1 MKKALT
7 ATAILCILIGLGL
20 GSAALGNGGVKG
32 DQPGMMVSPQT
43 IVLAKVS
50 AVTVHTNI
58 PFVSVVPGSLTLA
71 IDGEVGIAPAG
82 VWADDCGDIV
92 ARFAVAKLG
101 LEPGEVT
108 LTLCGTYVS
117 GGTFAATDAV
127 RVK

>member
-58 PFVSVVPGSLTLA
+58 PFVSVVPGTLTL
-71 IDGEVGIAPAG
+71 DGFAPVA
-82 VWADDCGDIV
+82 VWADDCGHIA
-92 ARFAVAKLG
+92 ARFAVADLG

-108 LTLCGTYVS
+108 LTLCGNYAFS
-117 GGTFAATDAV
+117 GETFAATDMV